1 MTTFTPITLDADAL
15 SLLTAAG
22 LPVADLEDGMSR
34 VFVGGY
40 EEDELV
46 GVVGVELHLP
56 AGLLRS
62 LAVARS
68 HQGLG
73 TGAALVRAAERLA
86 ADAGVAELFL
96 LTTTAAPLFERC
108 GYRHVARIEAPE
120 SIRTSRQFAGIC
132 PDTAAFMVKR
142 L

>member
-1 MTTFTPITLDADAL
+1 MTTFTPITLNADAL

-62 LAVARS
+62 LAVARRKW
-68 HQGLG
+68 
-73 TGAALVRAAERLA
+73 RAWWPGWPGRRPA
-86 ADAGVAELFL
+86 
-96 LTTTAAPLFERC
+96 
-108 GYRHVARIEAPE
+108 
-120 SIRTSRQFAGIC
+120 S
-132 PDTAAFMVKR
+132 
-142 L
+142 